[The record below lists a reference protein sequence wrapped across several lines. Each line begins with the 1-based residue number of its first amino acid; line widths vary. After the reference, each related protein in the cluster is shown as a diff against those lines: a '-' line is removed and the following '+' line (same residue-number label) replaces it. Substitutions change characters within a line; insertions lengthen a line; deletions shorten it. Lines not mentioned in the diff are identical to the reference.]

1 LATGHGER
9 MKTNLN
15 RIDVKDLNI
24 LSGLSPSSFVET
36 VRIVYKSGGASA
48 YLPRSILEFLGLR
61 KGEDRSL
68 LAILDDES
76 EFNYVI
82 LVLDRDLVSLLKPII
97 LDRRERAQ
105 QLQQKL
111 KRQLQVQQSE
121 EAITKTE
128 EVIE

>member
-1 LATGHGER
+1 

-15 RIDVKDLNI
+15 RIGIKDLNI
-24 LSGLSPSSFVET
+24 FDGLSPRSSVET

-48 YLPRSILEFLGLR
+48 YLPRSVLEFLGLR

-82 LVLDRDLVSLLKPII
+82 LVLDRDLISLLRPII
-97 LDRRERAQ
+97 LSRRERAQ
-105 QLQQKL
+105 QLQRKL
-111 KRQLQVQQSE
+111 KKELQAQQHQQT
-121 EAITKTE
+121 EAKQGNIVISTE
-128 EVIE
+128 VRA